1 MSSET
6 TNRDQAN
13 RENGSLMDAFKKID
27 IKTITMVIILAIL
40 WVGFHILTGGSF
52 ITNRNLSN
60 LTRQM
65 AVVGIMG
72 ITMVLVI
79 VSGGIDLSAGSV
91 MGFVGCCAAVLQV
104 KAGMSTGVVIA
115 LCLALG
121 AIIGLL
127 EGSLVAYAG
136 MAPFIVT
143 LGGQLAFKGGI
154 LAVTGGKTI
163 APMKESFLFWGGSY
177 CPPLVGWIVVIA
189 AVAVKLFLA
198 IRRRGQQEKYGTDK
212 EPMSHVILK
221 WIGFSVVLAVA
232 TMVLNSYRGIP
243 VPVMLM
249 LALTVIFTFIA
260 DRTTFGRS
268 IYAIGGNVAAARFA
282 GINVKKNLTIVYML
296 NGFMCAIAGMVFTAR
311 LNAGTSQ
318 AGLNYELDAIAASVI
333 GGTSMTG
340 GVGRVAGA
348 LLGAIIMASI
358 DNGMSMMNLDSF
370 WQYIV
375 KGVILVLAV
384 WFDTQ
389 TQKRGN
395 K

>member
-1 MSSET
+1 MSNET
-6 TNRDQAN
+6 KTTAAPRAD
-13 RENGSLMDAFKKID
+13 GSLGALIKKID
-27 IKTITMVIILAIL
+27 IKMVTMVIILAII
-40 WVGFHILTGGSF
+40 WIGFHLLTGGSF
-52 ITNRNLSN
+52 ITERNLSN

-72 ITMVLVI
+72 ITMVLII

-104 KAGMSTGVVIA
+104 KFGMSTGIVII
-115 LCLALG
+115 LCLILG
-121 AIIGLL
+121 SAIGLL

-177 CPPLVGWIVVIA
+177 CTPLVGW
-189 AVAVKLFLA
+189 AVAVIAVAVRLFLTF
-198 IRRRGQQEKYGTDK
+198 RRRAQQEKYGTEV
-212 EPMSHVILK
+212 EPMTHAIIK
-221 WIGFSVVLAVA
+221 WAVFSVVLIVAVA
-232 TMVLNSYRGIP
+232 VLNSYRGIP

-249 LALTVIFTFIA
+249 LVLTVVFTFIA

-282 GINVKKNLTIVYML
+282 GIDVKKNLAIVYML
-296 NGFMCAIAGMVFTAR
+296 NGLMCAIAGMVFTAR

-333 GGTSMTG
+333 GGTSMSG